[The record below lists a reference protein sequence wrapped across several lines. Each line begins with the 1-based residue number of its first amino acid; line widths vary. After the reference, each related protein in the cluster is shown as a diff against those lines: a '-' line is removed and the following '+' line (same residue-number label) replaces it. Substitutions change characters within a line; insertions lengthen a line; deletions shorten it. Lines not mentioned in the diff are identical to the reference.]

1 MTKNWSGTVTFKDA
15 STQSPDS
22 IQDLQS
28 LVLAAAK
35 IRARGSAHCF
45 NDIADTSA
53 TSVSLAN
60 MSGEIAIDKESRTV
74 RVPAGLKYG
83 ELAVALNERGWAIH
97 NMASLPHISVAG
109 AVATATH
116 GSGVGNGNL
125 ATAVVGL
132 EIVLPDGSLK
142 RVSKGD
148 ANFEGYVVGLGL
160 TGVVVNLDLEIEPT
174 FNISQT
180 VYRGMSRES
189 YAANLDEIMS
199 LAYSVS
205 YFTTWAAAGGGEV
218 WAKFRSG
225 TSAPNEL
232 FEAYPATSN
241 RHPLPGLNPEPCTEQ
256 MAVSGPWHLRL
267 PHFKMEFTP
276 SAGDEIQSEF
286 FVARKDA
293 PAAIAEL
300 EKIAPQINEI
310 LWVTEI
316 RAIAADELWMSPHYQ
331 RDSIG
336 IHFTW
341 KKVDAVYEMVKVVEA
356 TLAPFN
362 YRPHL
367 GKVFSA
373 SPEYLASVMPK
384 IEDFKKLVNEIDP
397 SNKFGNQFTDNL
409 LGL

>member
-28 LVLAAAK
+28 IVLAAAK

>member
-1 MTKNWSGTVTFKDA
+1 MKNWSGTVTFQD
-15 STQSPDS
+15 SHSYSPAT
-22 IQDLQS
+22 
-28 LVLAAAK
+28 VEELAKIVAK
-35 IRARGSAHCF
+35 EGNIRARGSAHCS
-45 NDIADTSA
+45 NTIADTSA
-53 TSVSLAN
+53 ASVTFEN
-60 MSGEIAIDKESRTV
+60 MTQEIVIDKDRAIVT
-74 RVPAGLKYG
+74 VPAGMKYG
-83 ELAVALNERGWAIH
+83 ELAVALHDRGWALH

-109 AVATATH
+109 AIATATH

-125 ATAVVGL
+125 ATAVRGL
-132 EIVLPDGSLK
+132 EIVLPDGNIKTVTSQDPDFA
-142 RVSKGD
+142 G
-148 ANFEGYVVGLGL
+148 FVVGLGL
-160 TGVVVNLDLEIEPT
+160 VGIVSKVELAIEPT
-174 FNISQT
+174 FNVEQT
-180 VYRGMSRES
+180 VYRGMSRET

-225 TSAPNEL
+225 VKAPADL

-286 FVARKDA
+286 FIDRKDA
-293 PAAIAEL
+293 PAAIAAL

-316 RAIAADELWMSPHYQ
+316 RAIAADNLWMSPHYQ

-341 KKVDAVYEMVKVVEA
+341 KKVDAAYEIVKVVEA
-356 TLAPFN
+356 LLAPFK

-373 SPEYLASVMPK
+373 SPEYLKSVMPK
-384 IEDFKKLVNEIDP
+384 MDDFMKLVQQIDP
-397 SNKFGNQFTDNL
+397 ENKFGNTFTDNL
-409 LGL
+409 LGR

>member
-1 MTKNWSGTVTFKDA
+1 MSANWSGTVNFRDA
-15 STQSPDS
+15 LRVAASSVEE
-22 IQDLQS
+22 LQE
-28 LVLAAAK
+28 LASKSARV
-35 IRARGSAHCF
+35 RARGSAHCF

-53 TSVSLAN
+53 TAITFEN
-60 MSGEIAIDKESRTV
+60 MPSDIEINKEKRTV
-74 RVPAGLKYG
+74 RVPAGMKYG
-83 ELAVALNERGWAIH
+83 ELAVALHDRGWAIH
-97 NMASLPHISVAG
+97 NMASLPHISIAG

-125 ATAVVGL
+125 ATAVESL
-132 EIVLPDGSLK
+132 ELVLPD
-142 RVSKGD
+142 
-148 ANFEGYVVGLGL
+148 GL
-160 TGVVVNLDLEIEPT
+160 TGVVVNLDLAIEPT
-174 FNISQT
+174 FNIAQT

-218 WAKFRSG
+218 WAKFKSG
-225 TSAPNEL
+225 TTAPTEL

-256 MAVSGPWHLRL
+256 MALSGPWHLRL

-293 PAAIAEL
+293 PAAIAAL

-316 RAIAADELWMSPHYQ
+316 RAIAADNLWMSPHYQ

-356 TLAPFN
+356 TLAPFG

-373 SPEYLASVMPK
+373 SPDYFKSVMPK
-384 IEDFKKLVNEIDP
+384 FEDFKKLVTEIDP
-397 SNKFGNQFTDNL
+397 TNKFGNEFTNRL
-409 LGL
+409 IGR

>member
-1 MTKNWSGTVTFKDA
+1 MSANWSGTVTFKDS
-15 STQSPDS
+15 STQSPES
-22 IQDLQS
+22 IEDLQS
-28 LVLAAAK
+28 IVSSSSK

-45 NDIADTSA
+45 NDIADTSN
-53 TSVSLAN
+53 VSITLDKL
-60 MSGEIAIDKESRTV
+60 SSEIAIDKESRTV

-142 RVSKGD
+142 RVCKGD

-160 TGVVVNLDLEIEPT
+160 TGVVVNLDLAIEPT

-225 TSAPNEL
+225 TTAPTEL

-293 PAAIAEL
+293 PAAIAAL

-384 IEDFKKLVNEIDP
+384 MEDFKNLVNEIDP
-397 SNKFGNQFTDNL
+397 VNKFGNVFTDKL
-409 LGL
+409 LGR

>member
-1 MTKNWSGTVTFKDA
+1 MKNWSGTVEFRD
-15 STQSPDS
+15 STLESPKSIEELQVLISQS
-22 IQDLQS
+22 
-28 LVLAAAK
+28 AK
-35 IRARGSAHCF
+35 VRARGSAHCF
-45 NDIADTSA
+45 NDIADTTEIAVNLENLPS
-53 TSVSLAN
+53 
-60 MSGEIAIDKESRTV
+60 EIAINKESRTV
-74 RVPAGLKYG
+74 RVPSGIKYG
-83 ELAVALNERGWAIH
+83 DLAVALHERGWAIH

-125 ATAVVGL
+125 ATAVKSL
-132 EIVLPDGSLK
+132 EVVLPDGSLK
-142 RVSKGD
+142 RVSEQDIDFLG
-148 ANFEGYVVGLGL
+148 FVVGLGL
-160 TGVVVNLDLEIEPT
+160 TGVVVNLDLAIEPT
-174 FNISQT
+174 FSVSQT
-180 VYRGMSRES
+180 VYRGMSRET
-189 YAANLDEIMS
+189 YAANLKEIMS

-218 WAKFRSG
+218 WAKFKSG
-225 TSAPNEL
+225 TSAPTKL

-241 RHPLPGLNPEPCTEQ
+241 HHPLPGLNPEPCTEQ

-286 FVARKDA
+286 FVDINDA
-293 PAAIAEL
+293 PAAFEAL

-310 LWVTEI
+310 LWVSEI
-316 RAIAADELWMSPHYQ
+316 RAIAADGLWMSPHYQ

-341 KKVDAVYEMVKVVEA
+341 KKVDAVYQMVKVVEA
-356 TLAPFN
+356 TLAPFS

-373 SPEYLASVMPK
+373 SPEYFASVMPRLD
-384 IEDFKKLVNEIDP
+384 DFKKLITEIDP
-397 SNKFGNQFTDNL
+397 ANKFGNDFTNNL

>member
-1 MTKNWSGTVTFKDA
+1 MKNWSGTVTFQDSKTLAPKSVDELAKIVA
-15 STQSPDS
+15 SEP
-22 IQDLQS
+22 
-28 LVLAAAK
+28 K

-45 NDIADTSA
+45 NAMADTNLVA
-53 TSVSLAN
+53 VTFAN
-60 MSGEIAIDKESRTV
+60 MPQDIVIDKDRAIVS
-74 RVPAGLKYG
+74 VPAGMKYG
-83 ELAVALNERGWAIH
+83 ELAVALNDRGWAIH

-109 AVATATH
+109 AIATATH

-125 ATAVVGL
+125 ATAVRGL
-132 EIVLPDGSLK
+132 EIILPDGNIK
-142 RVSKGD
+142 RVTLED
-148 ANFEGYVVGLGL
+148 PDFAGYVVGLGL
-160 TGVVVNLDLEIEPT
+160 VGIVSSVDLAIEPT
-174 FNISQT
+174 FNIEQT
-180 VYRGMSRES
+180 VYRGMSRET

-225 TSAPNEL
+225 SKAPAGL

-286 FVARKDA
+286 FVDRKDA
-293 PAAIAEL
+293 PAAIAAL

-316 RAIAADELWMSPHYQ
+316 RAIAADNLWMSAHYQ

-356 TLAPFN
+356 VLAPFN

-373 SPEYLASVMPK
+373 SSDYLKSVMPK
-384 IEDFKKLVNEIDP
+384 MSDFTKLVKQLDP
-397 SNKFGNQFTDNL
+397 SNKFGNAFTDNL
-409 LGL
+409 LGR

>member
-1 MTKNWSGTVTFKDA
+1 VKNWSGTVTF
-15 STQSPDS
+15 
-22 IQDLQS
+22 QDLQT
-28 LVLAAAK
+28 LAPFAVDELAKIVAKEVK

-45 NDIADTSA
+45 NAMADTNA
-53 TSVSLAN
+53 VAITFEN
-60 MSGEIAIDKESRTV
+60 MQQEIVIDKDRAIV
-74 RVPAGLKYG
+74 RVPAGMKYG
-83 ELAVALNERGWAIH
+83 ALAVALHDRGWALH

-109 AVATATH
+109 AIATATH

-125 ATAVVGL
+125 ATAVRGL
-132 EIVLPDGSLK
+132 EIVLPDGNIK
-142 RVSKGD
+142 RVTAD
-148 ANFEGYVVGLGL
+148 DPDFAGYVVGLGL
-160 TGVVVNLDLEIEPT
+160 VGIVTNVELAIEPT
-174 FNISQT
+174 FNIEQT
-180 VYRGMSRES
+180 VYRGMSRET
-189 YAANLDEIMS
+189 YVANLDEIMS

-225 TSAPNEL
+225 VKAPAGL

-241 RHPLPGLNPEPCTEQ
+241 RHPLPGLDPEPCTEQ

-286 FVARKDA
+286 FVDRKDA
-293 PAAIAEL
+293 PAAIAAL

-316 RAIAADELWMSPHYQ
+316 RAIAADNLWMSPHYQ

-341 KKVDAVYEMVKVVEA
+341 KKVDAVYEFVKVVEA
-356 TLAPFN
+356 TLAPFS

-373 SPEYLASVMPK
+373 SPEYLKSVMPRMG
-384 IEDFKKLVNEIDP
+384 DFTELVAQLDP
-397 SNKFGNQFTDNL
+397 TNKFGNAFTDNL
-409 LGL
+409 LGR

>member
-1 MTKNWSGTVTFKDA
+1 MAKNWSGTVDFKDLVAA
-15 STQSPDS
+15 SPASLEE
-22 IQDLQS
+22 LQS
-28 LVLAAAK
+28 LIAASEK
-35 IRARGSAHCF
+35 VRARGSAHCF

-60 MSGEIAIDKESRTV
+60 MSAEIAIDKESRTV

-160 TGVVVNLDLEIEPT
+160 TGVVVNLDLAIEPT

-218 WAKFRSG
+218 WAKFLSG
-225 TSAPNEL
+225 TTAPTEL

-293 PAAIAEL
+293 PAAIAAL

-373 SPEYLASVMPK
+373 SPEYLDSVMPK
-384 IEDFKKLVNEIDP
+384 MEDFKNLVNEIDP
-397 SNKFGNQFTDNL
+397 VNKFGNVFTDKL
-409 LGL
+409 LGR

>member
-28 LVLAAAK
+28 IVLAAAK

-189 YAANLDEIMS
+189 YAANLDEIMG

>member
-1 MTKNWSGTVTFKDA
+1 MKNWSGTVTFQDSKTLAPKSVDELAKIVA
-15 STQSPDS
+15 SEP
-22 IQDLQS
+22 
-28 LVLAAAK
+28 K

-45 NDIADTSA
+45 NAMADTN
-53 TSVSLAN
+53 SVAVTFAN
-60 MSGEIAIDKESRTV
+60 MPQDIVIDKDRAIVS
-74 RVPAGLKYG
+74 VPAGMKYG
-83 ELAVALNERGWAIH
+83 ELAVALNDRGWAIH

-109 AVATATH
+109 AIATATH

-125 ATAVVGL
+125 ATAVRGL
-132 EIVLPDGSLK
+132 EIILPDGNIK
-142 RVSKGD
+142 RVTLED
-148 ANFEGYVVGLGL
+148 PDFAGYVVGLGL
-160 TGVVVNLDLEIEPT
+160 VGIVSSVDLAIEPT
-174 FNISQT
+174 FNIEQT
-180 VYRGMSRES
+180 VYRGMSRET

-225 TSAPNEL
+225 SKAPAGL

-286 FVARKDA
+286 FVDRKDA
-293 PAAIAEL
+293 PAAIAAL

-316 RAIAADELWMSPHYQ
+316 RAIAPDNLWMSPHYQ

-356 TLAPFN
+356 VLAPFN

-373 SPEYLASVMPK
+373 SPEYLKSVMPK
-384 IEDFKKLVNEIDP
+384 MSDFTKLVKQLDP
-397 SNKFGNQFTDNL
+397 SNKFGNAFTDNL
-409 LGL
+409 LGR

>member
-1 MTKNWSGTVTFKDA
+1 MKNWSGTVTFQD
-15 STQSPDS
+15 SRSHSPATVDE
-22 IQDLQS
+22 
-28 LVLAAAK
+28 LAKIVAKEGK

-45 NDIADTSA
+45 NAIADTSA
-53 TSVSLAN
+53 ASVTFEN
-60 MSGEIAIDKESRTV
+60 MPQEIVIDKDRAIVTV
-74 RVPAGLKYG
+74 LAGMKYG
-83 ELAVALNERGWAIH
+83 ELAVALHDRGWALH

-109 AVATATH
+109 AIATATH

-125 ATAVVGL
+125 ATAVRGL
-132 EIVLPDGSLK
+132 EIVLPDGNIKTVTSQDPDFA
-142 RVSKGD
+142 G
-148 ANFEGYVVGLGL
+148 FVVGLGL
-160 TGVVVNLDLEIEPT
+160 VGIVSKVDLAIEPT
-174 FNISQT
+174 FNIEQT
-180 VYRGMSRES
+180 VYRGMSRET

-225 TSAPNEL
+225 SKAPAGL

-286 FVARKDA
+286 FVDRKDA
-293 PAAIAEL
+293 PAAIAAL

-341 KKVDAVYEMVKVVEA
+341 KKVDAVYEFVKVVEA
-356 TLAPFN
+356 VLAPFK

-373 SPEYLASVMPK
+373 SPEYLKSVMPK
-384 IEDFKKLVNEIDP
+384 IDDFMKLVQQIDP
-397 SNKFGNQFTDNL
+397 ANKFGNAFTDNL
-409 LGL
+409 LGR

>member
-1 MTKNWSGTVTFKDA
+1 MSANWSGTVTF
-15 STQSPDS
+15 SDS
-22 IQDLQS
+22 NTFAPATTAE
-28 LVLAAAK
+28 LAEIIATNPK
-35 IRARGSAHCF
+35 VRARGSAHCF
-45 NDIADTSA
+45 NAIADTDA
-53 TSVSLAN
+53 ISVTFENLPQ
-60 MSGEIAIDKESRTV
+60 ELVIDKEKQIVTV
-74 RVPAGLKYG
+74 SAGIKYG
-83 ELAVALNERGWAIH
+83 ELAVALEKRGWALH

-109 AVATATH
+109 AIATATH

-125 ATAVVGL
+125 ATAVRGL
-132 EIVLPDGSLK
+132 EVILPDGSFK
-142 RVSKGD
+142 KINSD
-148 ANFEGYVVGLGL
+148 SSEFAGYVVGLGVA
-160 TGVVVNLDLEIEPT
+160 GIVISVDLAIEPT
-174 FNISQT
+174 FNIEQT
-180 VYRGMSRES
+180 VYRAMSRET

-225 TSAPNEL
+225 SLAPETL

-286 FVARKDA
+286 FVDRKDA
-293 PAAIAEL
+293 PAALAAL

-316 RAIAADELWMSPHYQ
+316 RAIAADELWLSPHYQ
-331 RDSIG
+331 RDCIG

-341 KKVDAVYEMVKVVEA
+341 KKVDAVYEFVKVVEA
-356 TLAPFN
+356 VLAAFN
-362 YRPHL
+362 YRPHM
-367 GKVFSA
+367 GKVYSA
-373 SPEYLASVMPK
+373 SPEYIRSVMPK
-384 IEDFKKLVNEIDP
+384 MSDFVRLVKEIDP
-397 SNKFGNQFTDNL
+397 MNKFGNAMTDNL
-409 LGL
+409 LGR

>member
-1 MTKNWSGTVTFKDA
+1 MKNWSGTVTFQDSKTLAPKSVDELAKIVA
-15 STQSPDS
+15 SEP
-22 IQDLQS
+22 
-28 LVLAAAK
+28 K

-45 NDIADTSA
+45 NAMADTN
-53 TSVSLAN
+53 SVAVTFAN
-60 MSGEIAIDKESRTV
+60 MPQDIVIDKDRAIVS
-74 RVPAGLKYG
+74 VPAGMKYG
-83 ELAVALNERGWAIH
+83 ELAVALNDRGWAIH

-109 AVATATH
+109 AIATATH

-125 ATAVVGL
+125 ATAVRGL
-132 EIVLPDGSLK
+132 EIILPDGNIK
-142 RVSKGD
+142 RVTLED
-148 ANFEGYVVGLGL
+148 PDFAGYVVGLGL
-160 TGVVVNLDLEIEPT
+160 VGIVSSVDLAIEPT
-174 FNISQT
+174 FNIEQT
-180 VYRGMSRES
+180 VYRGMSRET

-225 TSAPNEL
+225 SKAPAGL

-286 FVARKDA
+286 FVDRKDA
-293 PAAIAEL
+293 PAAIAAL

-316 RAIAADELWMSPHYQ
+316 RAIAPDNLWMSAHYQ

-356 TLAPFN
+356 VLAPFN

-373 SPEYLASVMPK
+373 SPEYLKSVMPK
-384 IEDFKKLVNEIDP
+384 MSDFTKLVKQLDP
-397 SNKFGNQFTDNL
+397 ANKFGNAFTDNL
-409 LGL
+409 LGR

>member
-1 MTKNWSGTVTFKDA
+1 MKNWSGTVTF
-15 STQSPDS
+15 QDS
-22 IQDLQS
+22 HTYAPATVDE
-28 LVLAAAK
+28 LAKIVAK
-35 IRARGSAHCF
+35 EGNIRARGSAHCF
-45 NDIADTSA
+45 NAIADTSA
-53 TSVSLAN
+53 VSVTFEN
-60 MSGEIAIDKESRTV
+60 MSQEIVIDKDRAIVT
-74 RVPAGLKYG
+74 VPAGMKYG
-83 ELAVALNERGWAIH
+83 ELAVALHDRGWALH

-109 AVATATH
+109 AIATATH

-125 ATAVVGL
+125 ASAVRGL
-132 EIVLPDGSLK
+132 EIVLPNGIIKKVTSQDPDFAG
-142 RVSKGD
+142 
-148 ANFEGYVVGLGL
+148 FVVGLGL
-160 TGVVVNLDLEIEPT
+160 LGIVSKVELAIEPT
-174 FNISQT
+174 FNVEQT
-180 VYRGMSRES
+180 VYRGMSRET

-225 TSAPNEL
+225 VKAPADL

-241 RHPLPGLNPEPCTEQ
+241 RHPLPGLDPEPCTEQ

-286 FVARKDA
+286 FVDRKDA
-293 PAAIAEL
+293 PAAIAAL

-316 RAIAADELWMSPHYQ
+316 RAIAADDLWMSPHYQ

-341 KKVDAVYEMVKVVEA
+341 KKVDAVYEFVKVVEA
-356 TLAPFN
+356 VLAPFN

-373 SPEYLASVMPK
+373 SPEYLKSVMPK
-384 IEDFKKLVNEIDP
+384 MEDFTKLVSHLDP
-397 SNKFGNQFTDNL
+397 ANKFGNAFTDNL
-409 LGL
+409 LGR

>member
-1 MTKNWSGTVTFKDA
+1 MAKNWSGTVEF
-15 STQSPDS
+15 
-22 IQDLQS
+22 QDEI
-28 LVLAAAK
+28 AAAPASLDEVK
-35 IRARGSAHCF
+35 SLIATSSKVRARGSAHCF
-45 NDIADTSA
+45 NDIADTAA
-53 TSVSLAN
+53 TSLSLVN
-60 MSGEIAIDKESRTV
+60 MSDEIIIDKETRTV

-83 ELAVALNERGWAIH
+83 QLAVALNERGWAIH

-142 RVSKGD
+142 RVSKGEE
-148 ANFEGYVVGLGL
+148 NFEGYVVGLGL
-160 TGVVVNLDLEIEPT
+160 TGIVINLDLAIEPT
-174 FNISQT
+174 FNVSQT

-225 TSAPNEL
+225 ITAPTEL

-293 PAAIAEL
+293 PAAIAAL

-373 SPEYLASVMPK
+373 SPEYLASVMTRMA
-384 IEDFKKLVNEIDP
+384 DFKKLVLELDP
-397 SNKFGNQFTDNL
+397 TNKFGNEFTDKL
-409 LGL
+409 LGR

>member
-1 MTKNWSGTVTFKDA
+1 MKNWSGTVTFA
-15 STQSPDS
+15 DS
-22 IQDLQS
+22 QTFAPATTAE
-28 LVLAAAK
+28 LAEIVAANPK
-35 IRARGSAHCF
+35 VRARGSAHCF
-45 NDIADTSA
+45 NDIADTDAISVTFENLPNDLVINKEKQIVTVSA
-53 TSVSLAN
+53 
-60 MSGEIAIDKESRTV
+60 GI
-74 RVPAGLKYG
+74 KYG
-83 ELAVALNERGWAIH
+83 ELAVALEERGWALH

-109 AVATATH
+109 AIATATH

-125 ATAVVGL
+125 ATAVRGL
-132 EIVLPDGSLK
+132 EIILPDGSIKKIL
-142 RVSKGD
+142 SENSEF
-148 ANFEGYVVGLGL
+148 AGYVVGLGL
-160 TGVVVNLDLEIEPT
+160 VGIVTKVDLAIEPT
-174 FNISQT
+174 FNIEQT
-180 VYRGMSRES
+180 VYRGMSRET

-225 TSAPNEL
+225 SVAPDGL

-241 RHPLPGLNPEPCTEQ
+241 RHPLPGLDPEPCTEQ
-256 MAVSGPWHLRL
+256 MALSGPWHLRL

-286 FVARKDA
+286 FVDRKDA
-293 PAAIAEL
+293 PAAIAAL

-316 RAIAADELWMSPHYQ
+316 RAIAADGLWMSPHFQ

-341 KKVDAVYEMVKVVEA
+341 KKVDAVYEFVKVVEA
-356 TLAPFN
+356 VLAPFK

-367 GKVFSA
+367 GKVYSA
-373 SPEYLASVMPK
+373 SPEYIRAVMPK
-384 IEDFKKLVNEIDP
+384 MDEFVRLVKEIDP
-397 SNKFGNQFTDNL
+397 LNKFGNAMTDKM

>member
-1 MTKNWSGTVTFKDA
+1 MSANWSGTVTFR
-15 STQSPDS
+15 DS
-22 IQDLQS
+22 NS
-28 LVLAAAK
+28 FAPVTTAELAEIVATNPK
-35 IRARGSAHCF
+35 VRARGSAHCF
-45 NDIADTSA
+45 NAIADTDCV
-53 TSVSLAN
+53 SVTFENLSKELV
-60 MSGEIAIDKESRTV
+60 IDKEKQIVTV
-74 RVPAGLKYG
+74 SAGIKYG
-83 ELAVALNERGWAIH
+83 ELAVELEKRGWALH

-109 AVATATH
+109 AIATATH

-125 ATAVVGL
+125 ATAVRGL
-132 EIVLPDGSLK
+132 EIVLPDGSIK
-142 RVSKGD
+142 KITSENSD
-148 ANFEGYVVGLGL
+148 FAGYVVGLGL
-160 TGVVVNLDLEIEPT
+160 VGIVAKVDLAIEPT
-174 FNISQT
+174 FNIEQT
-180 VYRGMSRES
+180 VYRGLSRET
-189 YAANLDEIMS
+189 YGANLDEIMS

-218 WAKFRSG
+218 WAKFRSA
-225 TSAPNEL
+225 SIAPDHL

-286 FVARKDA
+286 FVDRKDA
-293 PAAIAEL
+293 PAAIAAL

-316 RAIAADELWMSPHYQ
+316 RAIAADGLWMSPHFQ

-341 KKVDAVYEMVKVVEA
+341 KKVDAVYEFVKVVEA
-356 TLAPFN
+356 VLAPFK

-367 GKVFSA
+367 GKVYSA
-373 SPEYLASVMPK
+373 SPEYIRSVMPK
-384 IEDFKKLVNEIDP
+384 MDEFVRLVKEIDP
-397 SNKFGNQFTDNL
+397 TNKFGNEMTDKM
-409 LGL
+409 LGR

>member
-1 MTKNWSGTVTFKDA
+1 MKNWSGTVTFQDSKTLAPKSVDELAKIVA
-15 STQSPDS
+15 SE
-22 IQDLQS
+22 
-28 LVLAAAK
+28 AK

-45 NDIADTSA
+45 NAMADTNA
-53 TSVSLAN
+53 VSVTFEN
-60 MSGEIAIDKESRTV
+60 MSQEIVLDKDRATV
-74 RVPAGLKYG
+74 TVPAGMKYG
-83 ELAVALNERGWAIH
+83 ELAVALHDRGWALH

-109 AVATATH
+109 AIATATH

-125 ATAVVGL
+125 ATAVRGL
-132 EIVLPDGSLK
+132 EIVLPDGNIKTVTSQDPDFA
-142 RVSKGD
+142 G
-148 ANFEGYVVGLGL
+148 FVVGLGL
-160 TGVVVNLDLEIEPT
+160 IGIVSKVDLAIEPT
-174 FNISQT
+174 FNVEQT
-180 VYRGMSRES
+180 VYRGMSRET

-225 TSAPNEL
+225 SKAPTGL

-286 FVARKDA
+286 FVDRTYA
-293 PAAIAEL
+293 PAAIAAL
-300 EKIAPQINEI
+300 EKIAPQINEV

-341 KKVDAVYEMVKVVEA
+341 KKVDAVYEFVKVVEA
-356 TLAPFN
+356 VLAPFK

-373 SPEYLASVMPK
+373 SPEYLKSVMPK
-384 IEDFKKLVNEIDP
+384 MDDFIKLVQQIDP
-397 SNKFGNQFTDNL
+397 ANKFGNAFTDNL
-409 LGL
+409 LGR

>member
-1 MTKNWSGTVTFKDA
+1 MKNWSGTVTFQD
-15 STQSPDS
+15 SHTHSPATVDE
-22 IQDLQS
+22 
-28 LVLAAAK
+28 LAKIVAKEGK

-45 NDIADTSA
+45 NAIADTSA
-53 TSVSLAN
+53 ASVTFEN
-60 MSGEIAIDKESRTV
+60 MSQEIVIDKDRAIVT
-74 RVPAGLKYG
+74 VPAGMKYG
-83 ELAVALNERGWAIH
+83 ELAVALHDRGWALH

-109 AVATATH
+109 AIATATH

-125 ATAVVGL
+125 ATAVRGL
-132 EIVLPDGSLK
+132 EVILADGNIKSVTSQDPDFAG
-142 RVSKGD
+142 
-148 ANFEGYVVGLGL
+148 FVVGLGL
-160 TGVVVNLDLEIEPT
+160 VGIVSKVDLAIEPT
-174 FNISQT
+174 FNVEQT
-180 VYRGMSRES
+180 VYRGMSRET

-218 WAKFRSG
+218 WTKYRSG
-225 TSAPNEL
+225 AKAPAGL

-286 FVARKDA
+286 FVDRKDA
-293 PAAIAEL
+293 PAAIAAL

-316 RAIAADELWMSPHYQ
+316 RAIAADNLWMSPHYQ

-341 KKVDAVYEMVKVVEA
+341 KKVDAVYEFVKVVEA
-356 TLAPFN
+356 VLAPFK

-367 GKVFSA
+367 GKVFLA
-373 SPEYLASVMPK
+373 SPEYLKSVMPRL
-384 IEDFKKLVNEIDP
+384 DDYMKLVQQIDP
-397 SNKFGNQFTDNL
+397 TNKFGNTFTNNL
-409 LGL
+409 LGR

>member
-1 MTKNWSGTVTFKDA
+1 MKNWSGTVTFQD
-15 STQSPDS
+15 SDSYSPAT
-22 IQDLQS
+22 
-28 LVLAAAK
+28 VAELAKIVATEGN

-45 NDIADTSA
+45 NAIADTSA
-53 TSVSLAN
+53 AAVTFEN
-60 MSGEIAIDKESRTV
+60 MSQEIVIDKDRAIVT
-74 RVPAGLKYG
+74 VPAGMKYG
-83 ELAVALNERGWAIH
+83 ELAVALHDRGWALH

-109 AVATATH
+109 AIATATH

-125 ATAVVGL
+125 ATAVRGL
-132 EIVLPDGSLK
+132 EIVLPDGNIKTVTSQDPDFA
-142 RVSKGD
+142 G
-148 ANFEGYVVGLGL
+148 FVVGLGL
-160 TGVVVNLDLEIEPT
+160 VGIVSKVELAIEPT
-174 FNISQT
+174 FNVEQT
-180 VYRGMSRES
+180 VYRGMSRET

-225 TSAPNEL
+225 VKAPAGL

-241 RHPLPGLNPEPCTEQ
+241 RHPLPGLDPEPCTEQ
-256 MAVSGPWHLRL
+256 MAVTGPWHLRL

-286 FVARKDA
+286 FVDRKDA
-293 PAAIAEL
+293 PAAIAAL
-300 EKIAPQINEI
+300 EKIAPQISEI

-316 RAIAADELWMSPHYQ
+316 RAIAGDDLWMSPHYQ

-341 KKVDAVYEMVKVVEA
+341 KKVDAVYEFVKIVEA
-356 TLAPFN
+356 VLAPFK

-373 SPEYLASVMPK
+373 SPEYLKSVMPK
-384 IEDFKKLVNEIDP
+384 MDDFIKLVQQIDP
-397 SNKFGNQFTDNL
+397 ENKFGNSFTDNL
-409 LGL
+409 LGR

>member
-1 MTKNWSGTVTFKDA
+1 MSTNWSGTVTFQDSSFAEPA
-15 STQSPDS
+15 SISELQEIISVSPK
-22 IQDLQS
+22 
-28 LVLAAAK
+28 V
-35 IRARGSAHCF
+35 RARGSAHCF
-45 NDIADTSA
+45 NDIADTTA
-53 TSVSLAN
+53 VAISLQKL
-60 MSGEIAIDKESRTV
+60 SGQIEINKESQTV
-74 RVPAGLKYG
+74 RVPAGMKYG
-83 ELAVALNERGWAIH
+83 ELAVALHERGWAIH

-125 ATAVVGL
+125 ATAVRSL

-142 RVSKGD
+142 RISKGE

-160 TGVVVNLDLEIEPT
+160 TGVVLNLDLVIEPT
-174 FNISQT
+174 FNVAQT

-189 YAANLDEIMS
+189 YAANLDQIMS

-218 WAKFRSG
+218 WAKFKTG
-225 TSAPNEL
+225 TTAPSEL

-293 PAAIAEL
+293 PAAITAL
-300 EKIAPQINEI
+300 ETIAPQINEI

-316 RAIAADELWMSPHYQ
+316 RAIAADDLWMSPHYQ

-356 TLAPFN
+356 TLAPFG

-373 SPEYLASVMPK
+373 SPEYFASVMPK
-384 IEDFKKLVNEIDP
+384 IEDFKKFATEIDP
-397 SNKFGNQFTDNL
+397 TNKFGNDFTNRL
-409 LGL
+409 IGR

>member
-1 MTKNWSGTVTFKDA
+1 MKNWSGTVEFRD
-15 STQSPDS
+15 STLESPKSIEELQVLISQS
-22 IQDLQS
+22 
-28 LVLAAAK
+28 AK
-35 IRARGSAHCF
+35 VRARGSAHCF
-45 NDIADTSA
+45 NDIADTTEIAVNLENLPS
-53 TSVSLAN
+53 
-60 MSGEIAIDKESRTV
+60 EIAINKESRTV
-74 RVPAGLKYG
+74 RVPSGIKYG
-83 ELAVALNERGWAIH
+83 DLAVALHERGWAIH

-125 ATAVVGL
+125 ATAVKSL
-132 EIVLPDGSLK
+132 EVVLPDGSLK
-142 RVSKGD
+142 RVSEQDIDFLG
-148 ANFEGYVVGLGL
+148 FVVGLGL
-160 TGVVVNLDLEIEPT
+160 TGVVVNLDLAIEPT
-174 FNISQT
+174 FSVSQT
-180 VYRGMSRES
+180 VYRGMSRET
-189 YAANLDEIMS
+189 YAANLKEIMS

-218 WAKFRSG
+218 WAKFKSG
-225 TSAPNEL
+225 TSAPTKL

-286 FVARKDA
+286 FVDINDA
-293 PAAIAEL
+293 PAAFEAL

-310 LWVTEI
+310 LWVSEI
-316 RAIAADELWMSPHYQ
+316 RAIAADGLWMSPHYQ

-341 KKVDAVYEMVKVVEA
+341 KKVDAVYQMVKVVEA
-356 TLAPFN
+356 TLAPFS

-373 SPEYLASVMPK
+373 SPEYFASVMPRLD
-384 IEDFKKLVNEIDP
+384 DFKKLITEIDP
-397 SNKFGNQFTDNL
+397 ANKFGNDFTNNL

>member
-1 MTKNWSGTVTFKDA
+1 MSANWSGTVNFRDSEFA
-15 STQSPDS
+15 SPSS
-22 IQDLQS
+22 IAEIQS
-28 LVLAAAK
+28 LVASSAK

-53 TSVSLAN
+53 IAISLEKLSN
-60 MSGEIAIDKESRTV
+60 EIGIDKEKRTV
-74 RVPAGLKYG
+74 RVPAGMKYG
-83 ELAVALNERGWAIH
+83 ELAVALHERGWAIH

-125 ATAVVGL
+125 ATAVKSL
-132 EIVLPDGSLK
+132 EVVLPDGSVK
-142 RVSKGD
+142 RISEGET
-148 ANFEGYVVGLGL
+148 NFEGYVVGLGL
-160 TGVVVNLDLEIEPT
+160 TGVVVNLDLAIEPT

-189 YAANLDEIMS
+189 YISNLDEIMS

-218 WAKFRSG
+218 WAKFKAG
-225 TSAPNEL
+225 TNAPSEL

-293 PAAIAEL
+293 PAALAAL
-300 EKIAPQINEI
+300 ESIAPQINEI
-310 LWVTEI
+310 LWVSEI

-356 TLAPFN
+356 TLAPFG

-373 SPEYLASVMPK
+373 TPEYMKSVMPRFG
-384 IEDFKKLVNEIDP
+384 DFKALVGEIDP
-397 SNKFGNQFTDNL
+397 TNKFGNEFTDSL
-409 LGL
+409 FGL

>member
-1 MTKNWSGTVTFKDA
+1 MSTNWSGTVTFQDSTFAEPA
-15 STQSPDS
+15 SISELQEIISVSPK
-22 IQDLQS
+22 
-28 LVLAAAK
+28 V
-35 IRARGSAHCF
+35 RARGSAHCF
-45 NDIADTSA
+45 NDIADTTA
-53 TSVSLAN
+53 VAISLQKL
-60 MSGEIAIDKESRTV
+60 SGQIEINKESQTV
-74 RVPAGLKYG
+74 RVPAGMKYG
-83 ELAVALNERGWAIH
+83 ELAVALHERGWAIH

-125 ATAVVGL
+125 ATAVRSL

-142 RVSKGD
+142 RISKGE

-160 TGVVVNLDLEIEPT
+160 TGVVLNLDLAIEPT
-174 FNISQT
+174 FNLAQT

-189 YAANLDEIMS
+189 YAANLDQIMS

-218 WAKFRSG
+218 WAKFKTG
-225 TSAPNEL
+225 TTAPSEL

-293 PAAIAEL
+293 PAAITAL
-300 EKIAPQINEI
+300 ETIAPQINEI

-316 RAIAADELWMSPHYQ
+316 RAIAADDLWMSPHYQ

-341 KKVDAVYEMVKVVEA
+341 KKLDAVHEMVKVVEA
-356 TLAPFN
+356 VLAPFN

-373 SPEYLASVMPK
+373 SPEYFKSVMPK
-384 IEDFKKLVNEIDP
+384 LDDFKKLVAEIDP
-397 SNKFGNQFTDNL
+397 SKKFGNKFTDNL
-409 LGL
+409 LGI

>member
-1 MTKNWSGTVTFKDA
+1 MKNWSGTVTFA
-15 STQSPDS
+15 DS
-22 IQDLQS
+22 QTFAPATTAE
-28 LVLAAAK
+28 LAEIVAANPK
-35 IRARGSAHCF
+35 VRARGSAHSF
-45 NDIADTSA
+45 NEIADTDAISVAFENLPNEMVINKGKQIVTVSA
-53 TSVSLAN
+53 
-60 MSGEIAIDKESRTV
+60 GI
-74 RVPAGLKYG
+74 KYG
-83 ELAVALNERGWAIH
+83 ELAVALEERGWALH

-109 AVATATH
+109 AIATATH

-125 ATAVVGL
+125 ATAVRGL
-132 EIVLPDGSLK
+132 EVVLPDGGIK
-142 RVSKGD
+142 KITPENPEFAGC
-148 ANFEGYVVGLGL
+148 VVGLGL
-160 TGVVVNLDLEIEPT
+160 VGIVTKVDLAIEPT
-174 FNISQT
+174 FNIEQT
-180 VYRGMSRES
+180 VYRGMSRET

-225 TSAPNEL
+225 SIAPDGL

-241 RHPLPGLNPEPCTEQ
+241 RHPLPGLDPEPCTEQ
-256 MAVSGPWHLRL
+256 LAVSGPWHLRL

-286 FVARKDA
+286 FVDRKDA
-293 PAAIAEL
+293 PAAIAAL

-316 RAIAADELWMSPHYQ
+316 RAIAADELWMSPHFQ

-341 KKVDAVYEMVKVVEA
+341 KKVDQVYEFVKVVEA
-356 TLAPFN
+356 VLAPFK

-367 GKVFSA
+367 GKVYSA
-373 SPEYLASVMPK
+373 PPEYIRAVMPK
-384 IEDFKKLVNEIDP
+384 MDDFVRLVKEIDP
-397 SNKFGNQFTDNL
+397 MNKFGNAMTDRMF
-409 LGL
+409 GR

>member
-1 MTKNWSGTVTFKDA
+1 MKNWSGTVTFADSQTFA
-15 STQSPDS
+15 PSTVTDFSRVIAENPK
-22 IQDLQS
+22 
-28 LVLAAAK
+28 V
-35 IRARGSAHCF
+35 RARGSAHCF
-45 NDIADTSA
+45 NAIADTDAISVTFENLPHDLIINKDKQTVTVSA
-53 TSVSLAN
+53 
-60 MSGEIAIDKESRTV
+60 GI
-74 RVPAGLKYG
+74 KYG
-83 ELAVALNERGWAIH
+83 ELAVALEERGWALH

-109 AVATATH
+109 AIATATH
-116 GSGVGNGNL
+116 GSGVKNGNL
-125 ATAVVGL
+125 ATVVRSL

-142 RVSKGD
+142 KVSKGD
-148 ANFEGYVVGLGL
+148 EGFEGYVVGLGL
-160 TGVVVNLDLEIEPT
+160 TGIAVRIELAIEPT
-174 FNISQT
+174 FSISQT
-180 VYRGMSRES
+180 VYRGMSRET

-225 TSAPNEL
+225 SVAPDGL

-256 MAVSGPWHLRL
+256 MALSGPWHLRL

-286 FVARKDA
+286 FVDRKDA
-293 PAAIAEL
+293 PAAIAAL

-316 RAIAADELWMSPHYQ
+316 RAIAADELWMSPHFQ

-341 KKVDAVYEMVKVVEA
+341 KKVDAVYEFVKVVEA
-356 TLAPFN
+356 VLAPFK
-362 YRPHL
+362 YRPHM
-367 GKVFSA
+367 GKVYSA
-373 SPEYLASVMPK
+373 TPEYIRSVTPMMEK
-384 IEDFKKLVNEIDP
+384 FGKLVKEIDP
-397 SNKFGNQFTDNL
+397 MTKFGNAMTDNL
-409 LGL
+409 LGR

>member
-1 MTKNWSGTVTFKDA
+1 MAKNWSGTVEFQDEIAAAPA
-15 STQSPDS
+15 SLDEV
-22 IQDLQS
+22 QS
-28 LVLAAAK
+28 LIATSSKV
-35 IRARGSAHCF
+35 RARGSAHCF

-53 TSVSLAN
+53 TSISLAN
-60 MSGEIAIDKESRTV
+60 MSDEIIIDKETRTV

-83 ELAVALNERGWAIH
+83 ELAIALNDRGWAIH

-109 AVATATH
+109 AIATATH

-132 EIVLPDGSLK
+132 EIVLPDGSFK
-142 RVSKGD
+142 RINKGD
-148 ANFEGYVVGLGL
+148 PKFDGYVVGLGL
-160 TGVVVNLDLEIEPT
+160 TGVIINLDLAIEPT

-180 VYRGMSRES
+180 VYRGLSRES
-189 YAANLDEIMS
+189 YVANLDQIMS

-205 YFTTWAAAGGGEV
+205 HFTTWAAAGGGEV
-218 WAKFRSG
+218 WAKFRG
-225 TSAPNEL
+225 GATAPAEL

-286 FVARKDA
+286 FVARENA
-293 PAAIAEL
+293 PAAIAAL

-341 KKVDAVYEMVKVVEA
+341 KKVPAVYEMVKVVEA
-356 TLAPFN
+356 VLAPFG
-362 YRPHL
+362 YRPHM

-373 SPEYLASVMPK
+373 SPQYLASVMPRLS
-384 IEDFKKLVNEIDP
+384 DFKELVKELDP
-397 SNKFGNQFTDNL
+397 SNKFGNKFTDNL
-409 LGL
+409 LGF

>member
-1 MTKNWSGTVTFKDA
+1 MAKNWSGTVEFQDEIAAAPA
-15 STQSPDS
+15 SLDEV
-22 IQDLQS
+22 QS
-28 LVLAAAK
+28 LIATSSKV
-35 IRARGSAHCF
+35 RARGSAHCF

-53 TSVSLAN
+53 TSISLAN
-60 MSGEIAIDKESRTV
+60 MSDEIIIDKETRTV

-83 ELAVALNERGWAIH
+83 ELAIALNDRGWAIH

-109 AVATATH
+109 AIATATH

-142 RVSKGD
+142 RINKSD
-148 ANFEGYVVGLGL
+148 PNFEGYVVGLGL
-160 TGVVVNLDLEIEPT
+160 TGVIINLDLAIEPT

-180 VYRGMSRES
+180 VYRGLSRES
-189 YAANLDEIMS
+189 YVANLDQIMS

-218 WAKFRSG
+218 WAKFRG
-225 TSAPNEL
+225 GATAPAEL

-286 FVARKDA
+286 FVARENA
-293 PAAIAEL
+293 PAAIAAL

-341 KKVDAVYEMVKVVEA
+341 KKVPAVYEMVKVVEA
-356 TLAPFN
+356 VLAPFE
-362 YRPHL
+362 YRPHM

-373 SPEYLASVMPK
+373 SPQYLASVMPRLS
-384 IEDFKKLVNEIDP
+384 DFKELVKELDP
-397 SNKFGNQFTDNL
+397 SNKFGNKFTDNL
-409 LGL
+409 LGF

>member
-1 MTKNWSGTVTFKDA
+1 MSANWSGTVNFRDSEFA
-15 STQSPDS
+15 SPSS
-22 IQDLQS
+22 IAEIQS
-28 LVLAAAK
+28 LVVSSAK

-45 NDIADTSA
+45 NEIADTSA
-53 TSVSLAN
+53 
-60 MSGEIAIDKESRTV
+60 IAISLEDLSNEIEIDKDKRTV
-74 RVPAGLKYG
+74 RVPAGMKYG
-83 ELAVALNERGWAIH
+83 ELAVALHERGWAIH

-125 ATAVVGL
+125 ATAVKSL
-132 EIVLPDGSLK
+132 EVVLPDGSLQ
-142 RVSKGD
+142 RISEGA
-148 ANFEGYVVGLGL
+148 ANFQGYVVGLGL
-160 TGVVVNLDLEIEPT
+160 TGVVVNLDLAIEPT
-174 FNISQT
+174 FNVSQT

-189 YAANLDEIMS
+189 YIANLDEIMS

-218 WAKFRSG
+218 WAKFKAG
-225 TSAPNEL
+225 TSAPAEL

-256 MAVSGPWHLRL
+256 MALSGPWHLRL

-293 PAAIAEL
+293 PAALAAL
-300 EKIAPQINEI
+300 ESIAPQINEI
-310 LWVTEI
+310 LWVSEI

-341 KKVDAVYEMVKVVEA
+341 KKVEAVYEMVKVVEA
-356 TLAPFN
+356 KLAPFG

-373 SPEYLASVMPK
+373 TPEYMKTVMPR
-384 IEDFKKLVNEIDP
+384 IDDFKALVQSIDP
-397 SNKFGNQFTDNL
+397 TSKFGNEFTDSL

>member
-1 MTKNWSGTVTFKDA
+1 MKNWSGTVTFQDSKTLAPKSVDELAKIVA
-15 STQSPDS
+15 SE
-22 IQDLQS
+22 
-28 LVLAAAK
+28 AK

-45 NDIADTSA
+45 NAMADTTA
-53 TSVSLAN
+53 VAITFEN
-60 MSGEIAIDKESRTV
+60 MPQEIVIDKDRAIVS
-74 RVPAGLKYG
+74 VPAGMKYG
-83 ELAVALNERGWAIH
+83 ELAVALHDRGWALH

-109 AVATATH
+109 AIATATH

-125 ATAVVGL
+125 ATAVRGL
-132 EIVLPDGSLK
+132 EIVLPDGNIKS
-142 RVSKGD
+142 VTSQDPDFAG
-148 ANFEGYVVGLGL
+148 FVVGLGL
-160 TGVVVNLDLEIEPT
+160 VGIVSKVDLAIEPT
-174 FNISQT
+174 FNIEQT
-180 VYRGMSRES
+180 VYRGMSRET

-225 TSAPNEL
+225 SKAPAGL

-286 FVARKDA
+286 FVDRKDA
-293 PAAIAEL
+293 PAAIAAL

-316 RAIAADELWMSPHYQ
+316 RAIAADNLWMSPHYQ

-341 KKVDAVYEMVKVVEA
+341 KKVDTVYEFVKVVEA
-356 TLAPFN
+356 VLAPFN

-373 SPEYLASVMPK
+373 SPEYLKSVMPK
-384 IEDFKKLVNEIDP
+384 IDDFMKLVQQIDP
-397 SNKFGNQFTDNL
+397 TNKFGNAFTDNL
-409 LGL
+409 LGR

>member
-1 MTKNWSGTVTFKDA
+1 MKNWSGTVTFQDSKTLAPKSVDELAKIVA
-15 STQSPDS
+15 SEP
-22 IQDLQS
+22 
-28 LVLAAAK
+28 K

-45 NDIADTSA
+45 NAMADTN
-53 TSVSLAN
+53 SVAVTFAN
-60 MSGEIAIDKESRTV
+60 MPQDIVIDKDRAIVS
-74 RVPAGLKYG
+74 VPAGMKYG
-83 ELAVALNERGWAIH
+83 ELAVALHDRGWALH

-109 AVATATH
+109 AIATATH

-125 ATAVVGL
+125 ATAVRGL
-132 EIVLPDGSLK
+132 EIILPDGNIK
-142 RVSKGD
+142 RVTLED
-148 ANFEGYVVGLGL
+148 PDFAGYVVGLGL
-160 TGVVVNLDLEIEPT
+160 VGIVSSVDLAIEPT
-174 FNISQT
+174 FNIEQT
-180 VYRGMSRES
+180 VYRGMSRET

-225 TSAPNEL
+225 SKAPAGL

-286 FVARKDA
+286 FVNRKDA
-293 PAAIAEL
+293 PAAIAAL

-316 RAIAADELWMSPHYQ
+316 RAIAADNLWMSAHYQ

-356 TLAPFN
+356 VLAPFN

-373 SPEYLASVMPK
+373 SPEYLKSVMPK
-384 IEDFKKLVNEIDP
+384 MGEFTELVRQLDP
-397 SNKFGNQFTDNL
+397 ANKFGNAFTDNL
-409 LGL
+409 LGH